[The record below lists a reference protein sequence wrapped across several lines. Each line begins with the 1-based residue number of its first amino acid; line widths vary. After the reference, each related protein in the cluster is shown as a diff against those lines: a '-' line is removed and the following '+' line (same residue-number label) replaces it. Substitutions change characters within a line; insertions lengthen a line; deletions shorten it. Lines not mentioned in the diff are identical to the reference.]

1 MLLKRISVGSIDDI
15 PPRCTVW
22 QYAETLGNPFS
33 DEKTVVHLL
42 QSAESP
48 RDIAVIVVETFG
60 ALSPMCRY
68 YVE

>member
-1 MLLKRISVGSIDDI
+1 
-15 PPRCTVW
+15 VW

-33 DEKTVVHLL
+33 DEKTVVNLL

-48 RDIAVIVVETFG
+48 RDIVVTVVETFG

-68 YVE
+68 YVGEEW